1 MFVYHVYYSFKLGLL
16 SEQPQRVLIIRDSLP
31 RLALHLWP
39 LCGSSNRVWC
49 SDQPGQAKDTYVV
62 QQFIMLQHTQ
72 KLKSFEYEAVC
83 QRLASPGAEPIW
95 GGVFLLLILVLSQS
109 GEAVFLLLILVL
121 SQSGEA
127 VFLLLIPVLSQS
139 GEAVFLLLILVLSQ
153 SGEAVFLLLILA
165 PFSGMEGPYRLAAL
179 SLICLQVWCQ
189 SRPCR

>member
-1 MFVYHVYYSFKLGLL
+1 MCITPLNWVGYCGYV
-16 SEQPQRVLIIRDSLP
+16 IIRDSLP
-31 RLALHLWP
+31 RLALHLGP

-72 KLKSFEYEAVC
+72 KLKSFLYEAVC

-95 GGVFLLLILVLSQS
+95 GGVFLLLIL
-109 GEAVFLLLILVL
+109 
-121 SQSGEA
+121 
-127 VFLLLIPVLSQS
+127 VLSQS